1 MNKTATIVGIIIV
14 LILAVGG
21 IVYLNQSASTPDV
34 TVGTNTTDQ
43 TGAGNTN
50 TNTNTAGNAANGT
63 PSNPSDS
70 SQTTVVT
77 TTTTQV
83 PGKPTSTTGPKAF
96 PTATTVTVTGG
107 VVPNGAFTNYW
118 FEYGTSASVTS
129 KTATQNI
136 GSGYALIATPAYIV
150 GLKANTTY
158 YYQLVAENSNGKVV
172 GTQYTF
178 KTTQNTPS
186 PVGSIPAVKT
196 LAANGVSNT
205 SANLNANIDP
215 NRDSTQYWFEYGT
228 TKNLGSTSALAS
240 VGAGDVAKLVSLG
253 LTDLATSTTYY
264 FRINAQN
271 QFGTVNGATLSFKTS
286 K

>member
-1 MNKTATIVGIIIV
+1 MNKTGTIIGIIVV
-14 LILAVGG
+14 LIIAVGG
-21 IVYLNQSASTPDV
+21 IVYLNQNTSSPDV
-34 TVGTNTTDQ
+34 
-43 TGAGNTN
+43 ATN
-50 TNTNTAGNAANGT
+50 TNTPDQSPSVNTNTSTSGNDANNT
-63 PSNPSDS
+63 PSNPNPSDS
-70 SQTTVVT
+70 PQTTVVT

-96 PTATTVTVTGG
+96 PTATTVTITGG
-107 VVPNGAFTNYW
+107 VIPNGAYTNYW

-129 KTATQNI
+129 KTVTQNI
-136 GSGYALIATPAYIV
+136 GSGYSLIATPAYIT

-196 LAANGVSNT
+196 LAANGVSKT

-228 TKNLGSTSALAS
+228 TKNLGITSALAS
-240 VGAGDVAKLVSLG
+240 VGAGDVVKLVSLG

-264 FRINAQN
+264 YRINAQN
-271 QFGTVNGATLSFKTS
+271 QFGTVNGAILSFKTS
-286 K
+286 R

>member
-1 MNKTATIVGIIIV
+1 MNKTGTIIGIIVV

-21 IVYLNQSASTPDV
+21 IVYLNQNAGSN
-34 TVGTNTTDQ
+34 TVAINPTDQ
-43 TGAGNTN
+43 TTAVNTN
-50 TNTNTAGNAANGT
+50 TNDAPADTSGSPANSPQT
-63 PSNPSDS
+63 
-70 SQTTVVT
+70 TTVV

-83 PGKPTSTTGPKAF
+83 PGKPTATTGPKAF
-96 PTATTVTVTGG
+96 PTATTVIVTGG
-107 VVPNGAFTNYW
+107 IIPNGAFTNYW

-129 KTATQNI
+129 KTGVQNV
-136 GSGYALIATPAYIV
+136 GSGYTNIATPAYIV

-158 YYQLVAENSNGKVV
+158 YYQLVAENSNGKVT
-172 GTQYTF
+172 GTQYSF

-196 LAANGVSNT
+196 LAANGVSRT

-228 TKNLGSTSALAS
+228 TKDLGRTSAIAS
-240 VGAGDVAKLVSLG
+240 VGAGDVTKLVSLG

-271 QFGTVNGATLSFKTS
+271 QYGTVNGSTMSFKTS